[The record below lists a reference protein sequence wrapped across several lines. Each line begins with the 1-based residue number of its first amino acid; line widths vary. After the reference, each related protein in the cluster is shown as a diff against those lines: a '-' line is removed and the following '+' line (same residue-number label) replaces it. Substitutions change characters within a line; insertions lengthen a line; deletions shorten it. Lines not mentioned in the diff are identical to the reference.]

1 MIMEI
6 PDPLLIVARHLGDL
20 RQRVVFVGGMIRSLL
35 VTDPAAGGAR
45 PTDDVDLIIE
55 APTRAAYYALNESL
69 RKLDF
74 REANEEGAPL
84 CRWTVEGIRVDV
96 MPIDP
101 AILGFS
107 NVWYAGAH
115 GSSLTIETSGG
126 AIQILDAPHF
136 CATKLE
142 AFFSRGNGDLYHHDI
157 EDFIAVIDG
166 RPTLIA
172 EIGAAPEELREF
184 LAHETSG
191 LVGRA
196 DFVEA
201 MPAHLNGDAASQSRL
216 PLVMSRLRE
225 IAALAARAQA
235 TPTSVPKGLAANA
248 RRRRGAAS
256 ISAFGPAL
264 PLDHVFARS
273 TNLHSASYDS
283 ATSTLTI
290 LFRSGRVYAYDAVP
304 PAVYAGL
311 RSAASAGR
319 YLNIW
324 IKDRFPARQLR

>member
-1 MIMEI
+1 MEA
-6 PDPLLIVARHLGDL
+6 PAPLLVVARHLGEL

-157 EDFIAVIDG
+157 EDFIALVDG

-172 EIGAAPEELREF
+172 EIAAAPHELREF
-184 LAHETSG
+184 LAQEISG

-201 MPAHLNGDAASQSRL
+201 IPAHLHGDAASQSRL

-225 IAALAARAQA
+225 LVALAAPTRATA
-235 TPTSVPKGLAANA
+235 TSVPKAAAANPV
-248 RRRRGAAS
+248 RRRGAS
-256 ISAFGPAL
+256 ISASGPAVQ
-264 PLDHVFARS
+264 LDHVFARS

-290 LFRSGRVYAYDAVP
+290 LFRSGGLYAYDAVP

-311 RSAASAGR
+311 QSAASAGR
-319 YLNIW
+319 YLNLW
-324 IKDRFPARQLR
+324 IKSRFRARQLR